1 MTTSPD
7 ITPIAPWPHFDHEMI
22 DAATRVLQS
31 GKVNYWTGTEGRRFE
46 EEYAEYTQTQHAIA
60 LSNGTVALELALYA
74 LNIGPGDDVIVPSRT
89 FIASASCAVARGAR
103 PIVADVD
110 RDSQNLTADTIEAVL
125 TPQTKAIIAVHLAGW
140 PCDMD
145 PILELARARGIAV
158 IEDCAQAHGAEYKG
172 QPVGSIGDFGAFSFC
187 QDKIL
192 TTAGE
197 GGMLVTNNSD
207 WWDRAWRFKDHGKTP
222 EAFYNPQPP
231 STQFRW
237 LHESFGTNMRLTE
250 YQSAIGRI
258 MLRRLPA
265 WVETRR
271 ANASRL
277 LAACQQSS
285 ALRTPVPGPNFKHAY
300 YKFYTFIRPEQLAP
314 DWSRDRILS
323 EIKGQGVPVFTGS
336 CSEIYKESAF
346 PPAWKPPTPLPTA
359 AELGQTSLMFQVHPT
374 MTNAD
379 INRLSTGISRVGTMA
394 SLNESDINRAP
405 KVA

>member
-1 MTTSPD
+1 M
-7 ITPIAPWPHFDHEMI
+7 
-22 DAATRVLQS
+22 
-31 GKVNYWTGTEGRRFE
+31 
-46 EEYAEYTQTQHAIA
+46 
-60 LSNGTVALELALYA
+60 
-74 LNIGPGDDVIVPSRT
+74 
-89 FIASASCAVARGAR
+89 
-103 PIVADVD
+103 
-110 RDSQNLTADTIEAVL
+110 
-125 TPQTKAIIAVHLAGW
+125 HLAGW

-258 MLRRLPA
+258 MLRRLRMGRDPPSQCLPPA
-265 WVETRR
+265 RR
-271 ANASRL
+271 LPTVVGPEN
-277 LAACQQSS
+277 
-285 ALRTPVPGPNFKHAY
+285 PVPGPSFKHAY

-323 EIKGQGVPVFTGS
+323 EIKGQGVPLHRQLQRNLQR
-336 CSEIYKESAF
+336 IRL
-346 PPAWKPPTPLPTA
+346 PPA
-359 AELGQTSLMFQVHPT
+359 
-374 MTNAD
+374 
-379 INRLSTGISRVGTMA
+379 
-394 SLNESDINRAP
+394 
-405 KVA
+405 